1 MTCSDVNMNWNTA
14 WPKSSPVLPMESLL
28 QFLLYLPL
36 LAPFLLLFSCALE
49 ENRHEPD
56 SSE

>member
-1 MTCSDVNMNWNTA
+1 MTFSDVNMNWNTA
-14 WPKSSPVLPMESLL
+14 WLKSSPVLSMESLL

-36 LAPFLLLFSCALE
+36 LAPFLLLFSYALA
-49 ENRHEPD
+49 ENRNEPD